1 MTARWKGTAVGA
13 QVEHVD
19 AVVVGSG
26 FGASVSAF
34 RLSEA
39 GRSVV
44 VLERGRAYPPG
55 SFARSPY
62 EMSKAFWEPKDEL
75 FGLFDIRSFRKLEG
89 VVSAGLGGGSLI
101 YANVL
106 LRKDERWFVHDSPLP
121 GGGYENWPIGRDDLD
136 RHYDAVEAM
145 MTPVKNPY
153 PDLPKAK
160 ALRDAARS
168 LGLQTFEP
176 PLAIS
181 FSPRPGAPAQ
191 PKQMIE
197 DPAYGN
203 IHGATRLTCR
213 LCGECD
219 IGCNEGS
226 KNTLDHN
233 YLSAAAAQGADIRT
247 LAEVYGVTPLAEG
260 GYEIRYRQYGT
271 EAEKDGK
278 RSRTEVRITCDN
290 VFLGAGTFGST
301 ALLLRNRV
309 GLPALGRALGSRFSG
324 NGDLMTFCLD
334 AQATT
339 EEGQI
344 RFIDPTYGPVITT
357 AIRQPDGVDQEGAGR
372 GYYVQEAG
380 FPEFAN
386 WLIET
391 SQVTSSVQR
400 AAAVVR
406 QLISYRLGQ
415 KNESTIS
422 AEVAKLVGQGRLTS
436 SSLPLLGMGRD
447 TPDGRITLRDGELDV
462 EWTTATSSEY
472 FNAMRGTMRD
482 ISETLGAKFRD
493 NPLWWTKRVVTVHPL
508 GGVPMG
514 RHVHEG
520 VVNSWNE
527 SFGHPGLFV
536 VDGSAVPGP
545 VGPNPSLTIAAMA
558 DRAIEHLLEQPRVK
572 RRPMARPVEAEVE
585 VAPEVVD
592 PLAGKGMEFTE
603 KMKGFVAL
611 GETDPEAGW
620 RLGRQLT
627 HRFMFK
633 LTITAPD
640 VERFVDTAA
649 HTAVAEGYVDSDLL
663 GGQLPV
669 QRGWANLFVD
679 TAQAGTREM
688 RYRLWFSDI
697 SGTPMTMYGFK
708 TVRDDPGLDM
718 WRDTSTLYITLMKGH
733 VPPGENGADDGTGD
747 VIGAGML
754 RILPQDF
761 ARQLTTFRGSG
772 SGPLTSIARFGT
784 FFTKSVMDAYLPPAR
799 SGAGARSGPSA
810 TGVPSGAPT
819 APVRKGASE

>member
-1 MTARWKGTAVGA
+1 MAVTA
-13 QVEHVD
+13 EHVD

-26 FGASVSAF
+26 FGASVSAY
-34 RLSEA
+34 RLAEA

-55 SFARSPY
+55 SFARNPY
-62 EMSKAFWEPKDEL
+62 EMSRAFWEPKDEL

-89 VVSAGLGGGSLI
+89 IVSSGLGGGSLI

-121 GGGYENWPIGRDDLD
+121 GGGYENWPIARDDLD
-136 RHYDAVEAM
+136 KHYDAVEAM
-145 MTPVKNPY
+145 MTPTPNPY
-153 PDLPKAK
+153 TDLPKAK
-160 ALRDAARS
+160 ALRDAATS
-168 LGLQTFEP
+168 LGMPTFAP

-181 FSPRPGAPAQ
+181 FASRPGAQAQ
-191 PKQMIE
+191 PKQIID
-197 DPAYGN
+197 DPSYGN

-233 YLSAAAAQGADIRT
+233 YLSAAKAKGADIRT
-247 LAEVYGVTPLAEG
+247 LAEVYGVTPLAGG
-260 GYEIRYRQYGT
+260 GYEVRYTQYGT
-271 EAEKDGK
+271 DAEADGK
-278 RSRTEVRITCDN
+278 RSRTQVRITCDQL
-290 VFLGAGTFGST
+290 FLGGGTFGST
-301 ALLLRNRV
+301 ALLLRNRI

-324 NGDLMTFCLD
+324 NGDLITFCMD
-334 AQATT
+334 AKATS
-339 EEGQI
+339 EAGQT

-357 AIRQPDGVDQEGAGR
+357 AIRKPDGVDEEGAGR
-372 GYYVQEAG
+372 GQYVQEAG

-391 SQVTSSVQR
+391 AQIRNSLK
-400 AAAVVR
+400 AAGAVVG
-406 QLISYRLGQ
+406 QMMTNRLSNR
-415 KNESTIS
+415 NESTIS

-447 TPDGRITLRDGELDV
+447 TPDGRMTLRDGELDI
-462 EWTTATSSEY
+462 EWSTATSQEY
-472 FNAMRGTMRD
+472 FDSMRGTMKD
-482 ISETLGAKFRD
+482 ISEALGGTFRD
-493 NPLWWTKRVVTVHPL
+493 NPLWWTKRVITVHPL

-520 VVNSWNE
+520 VVDGWNE

-545 VGPNPSLTIAAMA
+545 VGPNPSLTIAAMS
-558 DRAIEHLLEQPRVK
+558 DRAVEHALERPRPK
-572 RRPMARPVEAEVE
+572 RRPAQPAA
-585 VAPEVVD
+585 APEVVEPVPVD
-592 PLAGKGMEFTE
+592 PVEGRSMEFTE

-611 GETDPEAGW
+611 GETDPVKGW
-620 RLGRQLT
+620 QRGRLLT
-627 HRFMFK
+627 QRFMFK

-640 VERFVDTAA
+640 VERFVDSAD
-649 HTAVAEGYVDSDLL
+649 HTAVAEGYVESDLL

-679 TAQAGTREM
+679 TAHAGTREM

-697 SGTPMTMYGFK
+697 AGSPLTMYGFK
-708 TVRDDPGLDM
+708 TVRDDPGLDT
-718 WRDTSTLYITLMKGH
+718 WRDTSTLYITIMKGH
-733 VPPGENGADDGTGD
+733 VPPGVNGADDGTGE
-747 VIGAGML
+747 VICAGML

-761 ARQLTTFRGSG
+761 ARQLTTFRGAG
-772 SGPLTSIARFGT
+772 RGPLASIARFGM
-784 FFTKSVMDAYLPPAR
+784 FFGKSVADAYLPPAR
-799 SGAGARSGPSA
+799 SGAAAGRD
-810 TGVPSGAPT
+810 
-819 APVRKGASE
+819 VREGASK